1 MRILSGI
8 VSATLLMPA
17 LALAEEAKE
26 QQIHDKPAVRGS
38 IIANPLQ
45 EHDNPFTL
53 YPYDPNYL
61 LYTDT
66 SDINKEAI
74 KTYNWADKARKD
86 EVKYQLSRRFRC
98 GGHCRRQLGARRVL
112 YSALP
117 VAIVQP
123 RRVFAVP
130 RNQLRAAAVRGWAT
144 DYRFAGW
151 TLRDVEIGV
160 NHQSNGRSDPTS
172 RSWNR
177 GYARLMAQNGN
188 WQVDLKPGS
197 VSRRAR
203 ATTTTRTS
211 PNTWDTTG

>member
-38 IIANPLQ
+38 IIANLLQ

-98 GGHCRRQLGARRVL
+98 GGALPATARC
-112 YSALP
+112 SARLILSAP

-130 RNQLRAAAVRGWAT
+130 RNQLRAAAVRGVGDRLPLCRLDA
-144 DYRFAGW
+144 
-151 TLRDVEIGV
+151 
-160 NHQSNGRSDPTS
+160 
-172 RSWNR
+172 
-177 GYARLMAQNGN
+177 ARC
-188 WQVDLKPGS
+188 
-197 VSRRAR
+197 
-203 ATTTTRTS
+203 
-211 PNTWDTTG
+211 

>member
-38 IIANPLQ
+38 IIANLLQ

-86 EVKYQLSRRFRC
+86 EVKYQLSTAFPLWR
-98 GGHCRRQLGARRVL
+98 GIAGDSSVLGASYTQR
-112 YSALP
+112 P

-130 RNQLRAAAVRGWAT
+130 RNQLRAAAVRGVGDRLPLCRLDA
-144 DYRFAGW
+144 
-151 TLRDVEIGV
+151 
-160 NHQSNGRSDPTS
+160 
-172 RSWNR
+172 
-177 GYARLMAQNGN
+177 ARC
-188 WQVDLKPGS
+188 
-197 VSRRAR
+197 
-203 ATTTTRTS
+203 
-211 PNTWDTTG
+211 

>member
-38 IIANPLQ
+38 IIANLLQ

-86 EVKYQLSRRFRC
+86 EVKYQLSS
-98 GGHCRRQLGARRVL
+98 GVSAVAG
-112 YSALP
+112 ALP
-117 VAIVQP
+117 ATARCSARLILSAHGGNCP
-123 RRVFAVP
+123 TAASLRRSAKP
-130 RNQLRAAAVRGWAT
+130 T
-144 DYRFAGW
+144 
-151 TLRDVEIGV
+151 
-160 NHQSNGRSDPTS
+160 TS
-172 RSWNR
+172 RSCSWVGDR
-177 GYARLMAQNGN
+177 LPLCRLDAARC
-188 WQVDLKPGS
+188 
-197 VSRRAR
+197 
-203 ATTTTRTS
+203 
-211 PNTWDTTG
+211 